1 MSNQLFSAEQKSFT
15 DVYPDIE
22 ELEIVVKILDSGFNE
37 IAEEVYSNTH
47 FPAHGV
53 NCGHRICK
61 NGGLNVS
68 SIVSAISK
76 IHRDKDLEYSPDII
90 VCNGGRYSGAKR
102 YSSCGWAFKL
112 LLKAKY
118 K

>member
-1 MSNQLFSAEQKSFT
+1 MSNKLFPTELRPFT

-22 ELEIVVKILDSGFNE
+22 ELEIIVKILNSGGNE
-37 IAEEVYSNTH
+37 VDEEVCSNTH

-53 NCGHRICK
+53 NCGNPICK
-61 NGGLNVS
+61 NGGLSVNT
-68 SIVSAISK
+68 IVSAIHK
-76 IHRDKDLEYSPDII
+76 IYKNKDSEYSDFI
-90 VCNGGRYSGAKR
+90 VCTGGRYRGAKR
-102 YSSCGWAFKL
+102 YNSCGWAFKL